1 VRTCDLLRNQFLQ
14 GEYFI
19 LRAGQHRTISGAEFD
34 NSKERNRIMK
44 PQKDKNDKKDTD
56 IAAGSSLGLSIGLS
70 LGVFFGIVTDNL
82 GLCMMIGVAVGL
94 CGGSLSVH

>member
-1 VRTCDLLRNQFLQ
+1 
-14 GEYFI
+14 
-19 LRAGQHRTISGAEFD
+19 
-34 NSKERNRIMK
+34 MK

-70 LGVFFGIVTDNL
+70 LGVFFGIVTENL

-94 CGGSLSVH
+94 

>member
-1 VRTCDLLRNQFLQ
+1 
-14 GEYFI
+14 
-19 LRAGQHRTISGAEFD
+19 
-34 NSKERNRIMK
+34 MK

-94 CGGSLSVH
+94 CGGWAVGALRRRRKEAKDEEKNEK